1 MSSSTSWL
9 GADIYIAPPDDANCS
24 DEDSADDDNPHLHN
38 LSGKQLM
45 ANCELQ
51 VTGYDDN
58 DVRVIHDTD
67 GLVEIDGDEPSCP
80 NLVTSLNNWKEV
92 SAEEEA
98 QKELREKIENFEP
111 QGNIILQD

>member
-1 MSSSTSWL
+1 MSSSTNWL

-24 DEDSADDDNPHLHN
+24 DEDSADDDNPNLHN

-58 DVRVIHDTD
+58 NDVRVIHDTD
-67 GLVEIDGDEPSCP
+67 GLAETDGDELSCP
-80 NLVTSLNNWKEV
+80 NIVTSLNNWKV
-92 SAEEEA
+92 SAEGEA
-98 QKELREKIENFEP
+98 QKELRKNRKLNPKKISYFKN
-111 QGNIILQD
+111 